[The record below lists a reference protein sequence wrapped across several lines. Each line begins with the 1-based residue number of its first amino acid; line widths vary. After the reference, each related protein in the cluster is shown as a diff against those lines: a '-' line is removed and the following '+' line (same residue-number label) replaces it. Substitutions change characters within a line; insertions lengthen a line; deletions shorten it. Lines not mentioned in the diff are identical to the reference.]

1 MREGLEKEA
10 TSAAFSVLPVILL
23 RASIALAVTHDDTS
37 SPAAVILHVVAWAGI
52 LKGAVLILRPM
63 VVLAYGRHAGKSFVL
78 HFAWVVSAG
87 SGGYLTWFGYLRAL

>member
-52 LKGAVLILRPM
+52 LKGAVLILRPK
-63 VVLAYGRHAGKSFVL
+63 VVLAYGRHAGKSVL

-87 SGGYLTWFGYLRAL
+87 SGAYLTWFGYLRAV